1 MKETFV
7 QTKSEDENST
17 PDRKKK
23 QTSAKKKVE
32 ERRVWRTDSA
42 KKIIR
47 LSCFSIVDVFLIL
60 AFCIIQFVF
69 VTRLYDL

>member
-23 QTSAKKKVE
+23 KQKSAKK
-32 ERRVWRTDSA
+32 
-42 KKIIR
+42 
-47 LSCFSIVDVFLIL
+47 
-60 AFCIIQFVF
+60 
-69 VTRLYDL
+69 

>member
-1 MKETFV
+1 MSFCNLRG
-7 QTKSEDENST
+7 SLL
-17 PDRKKK
+17 
-23 QTSAKKKVE
+23 
-32 ERRVWRTDSA
+32 WRTDSA